1 MDPQVPVRT
10 AHNCRRPD
18 FLNFLRQYTD
28 IGLVGTVVGKPIE
41 SKAVVEMTK
50 KNNVV
55 LERDI
60 GPASTTTPTAASAST
75 SSKSTASES
84 GRSEAA
90 APASAHAR
98 TERVSLG
105 VAYRRASSRLRPMG
119 CGSRSAGLPCPASLL

>member
-10 AHNCRRPD
+10 AHNCLRHD

-28 IGLVGTVVGKPIE
+28 IDLVGTVVGKPIE
-41 SKAVVEMTK
+41 SKAVVEVTE

-55 LERDI
+55 LERNV
-60 GPASTTTPTAASAST
+60 GPASTTAPAASAST
-75 SSKSTASES
+75 SAASES

-98 TERVSLG
+98 TVRMSLG
-105 VAYRRASSRLRPMG
+105 VAHRRVGSRLRPMA
-119 CGSRSAGLPCPASLL
+119 CSFWPASVL

>member
-10 AHNCRRPD
+10 AHNCLRSD
-18 FLNFLRQYTD
+18 SLNFLRQYTD

-41 SKAVVEMTK
+41 PKAVVETTE
-50 KNNVV
+50 KNNVM

-60 GPASTTTPTAASAST
+60 GPASATTPTAASAST

-84 GRSEAA
+84 GRSESAS
-90 APASAHAR
+90 ASAHAR